1 VLADAFDSG
10 AVRDAIVAQSVADA
24 RALWHI
30 RECTA
35 EFPARLDPINFDVSL
50 PIGSIGQFVDECRT
64 ALDARWPSNRSYYFG
79 HIGDS
84 NLHVTVDG
92 HSVPG
97 VSHHEVYAFVY
108 DMVVPYRGSV
118 SAEHGIGLL
127 KREFLPLSRSP
138 EEIAAMTAIKR
149 ALDPNGILNPGKLI

>member
-1 VLADAFDSG
+1 MTFEIPTTRPLSTS
-10 AVRDAIVAQSVADA
+10 R
-24 RALWHI
+24 
-30 RECTA
+30 
-35 EFPARLDPINFDVSL
+35 ARLCLPVPRTPRFVSAGNVSL
-50 PIGSIGQFVDECRT
+50 PVGSIGQFVDECRA

-97 VSHHEVYAFVY
+97 VLHHEVYAFVY

>member
-1 VLADAFDSG
+1 M
-10 AVRDAIVAQSVADA
+10 
-24 RALWHI
+24 
-30 RECTA
+30 
-35 EFPARLDPINFDVSL
+35 
-50 PIGSIGQFVDECRT
+50 
-64 ALDARWPSNRSYYFG
+64 
-79 HIGDS
+79 
-84 NLHVTVDG
+84 TVDG

-97 VSHHEVYAFVY
+97 VLHHEVYAFVY